1 MTIPFVD
8 ATQNT
13 YVARPDQTTIF
24 HVFTAAAAYQKRLV
38 YVQSMYVRLVCV
50 PATDRCSNGFC
61 KVHLRIRTFNL
72 WASLPYNVFF
82 FFFFHFPFR
91 FTFDPDLAWLVVISI
106 ISKLK
111 KRKSMWESH
120 TIVFFC
126 NLCNFV
132 PVFAKNGTR
141 KRGRGLCV
149 GKEALLTVLLN
160 EEVKSLD
167 YILWQLTEI
176 ITK

>member
-72 WASLPYNVFF
+72 WAFFPPFFPLFHLPPV
-82 FFFFHFPFR
+82 R
-91 FTFDPDLAWLVVISI
+91 FTFCGSWSCMVGGNINYIKIEPKW
-106 ISKLK
+106 
-111 KRKSMWESH
+111 KSMWESH
-120 TIVFFC
+120 IVFLFFS
-126 NLCNFV
+126 NLCH
-132 PVFAKNGTR
+132 
-141 KRGRGLCV
+141 L
-149 GKEALLTVLLN
+149 
-160 EEVKSLD
+160 VKF
-167 YILWQLTEI
+167 Y
-176 ITK
+176 